1 VLNWT
6 PASRQP
12 AAVWTQVSLSRTDSV
27 IAVPCQVASLRWAQ
41 RTIAARSY
49 RRTSSSVVSTER
61 YAKSSWRA
69 IHCRLSSR

>member
-41 RTIAARSY
+41 RTIAAR
-49 RRTSSSVVSTER
+49 TSSSVVSTER
-61 YAKSSWRA
+61 YAKSPWRA